1 MNYLHQIKQFWLIQE
16 SENLSVFEIAL
27 YFYLLEISNKLTWR
41 NPFKRNN
48 AKIQADLG
56 IKSYDKLS
64 DMRKRL
70 RDVGLIDFETLN
82 GHANVVYRLIDL
94 SILSKGQEGGLP
106 QGSDG
111 GLPEVNR
118 KVLLEVRRE
127 VLPELSKVK
136 TKNLNLNINQE
147 KVSCSTDSQAL
158 YQELQNFF
166 NEHPNELTDL
176 LKPTQI
182 KTVSRGEIDVVILK
196 FCEWYEKQGL
206 ISPDF
211 EKNKTSLAK
220 WFCNEKGNQYQNKPS
235 ASMPK
240 KSKEDEWRD
249 NGLYD

>member
-16 SENLSVFEIAL
+16 SECLSVAEIAL
-27 YFYLLEISNKLTWR
+27 YFYLLEVCNKLNWH

-64 DMRKRL
+64 DTRKRL
-70 RDVGLIDFETLN
+70 QAVHLIDFETQN
-82 GHANVVYRLIDL
+82 GHANTVYYLKDL
-94 SILSKGQEGGLP
+94 SILSKGKEGGLP
-106 QGSDG
+106 KGFRGGSS
-111 GLPEVNR
+111 EVQ
-118 KVLLEVRRE
+118 RE
-127 VLPELSKVK
+127 VLPKLSKVK

-147 KVSCSTDSQAL
+147 KVSHSTDSQAL

-166 NEHPNELTDL
+166 DAHPNELTDM

-182 KTVSRGEIDVVILK
+182 KTVSRGEIDAVILK
-196 FCEWYEKQGL
+196 FCEWYEKEGR

-211 EKNKTSLAK
+211 EKNKIALAK
-220 WFCNEKGNQYQNKPS
+220 WFCKEKRNQYQNKPS
-235 ASMPK
+235 ASTPK

-249 NGLYD
+249 KGLYD

>member
-1 MNYLHQIKQFWLIQE
+1 MNYIHQINQFWRIQE
-16 SENLSVFEIAL
+16 SESLLACEIAL
-27 YFYLLEISNKLTWR
+27 YFYLLEISNKLNWR

-70 RDVGLIDFETLN
+70 RDVGLINFETQN
-82 GHANVVYRLIDL
+82 GHANVVYTLIDL
-94 SILSKGQEGGLP
+94 SILSKGKKGGLP
-106 QGSDG
+106 QGSEEG
-111 GLPEVNR
+111 SPEVSR
-118 KVLLEVRRE
+118 K

-147 KVSCSTDSQAL
+147 KVSRSTDSQAL

-166 NEHPNELTDL
+166 DAHPNELTDM

-182 KTVSRGEIDVVILK
+182 KTVSRDEIDAVILK
-196 FCEWYEKQGL
+196 FCEWYEKEGR

-211 EKNKTSLAK
+211 EKNKIALAK
-220 WFCNEKGNQYQNKPS
+220 WFCNEKRNQYQNKQS
-235 ASMPK
+235 ASTPK

-249 NGLYD
+249 KGLYD